1 MKYYLFVLSLVLLF
15 SCQNSKKEQHNVLYG
30 DWQFLTSNGD
40 YNEAFFT
47 DTSYLS
53 YNLKFGLFPVAYYFI
68 RNDTLFSDADKRSKG
83 QSAIARF
90 ASIEENRIIIINA
103 FSQDT
108 LYRIKEGKNLISS
121 VSFPENES
129 AFKTDFME
137 RYKAFLLERGII
149 DEEESIA
156 K

>member
-1 MKYYLFVLSLVLLF
+1 MVLILLLL
-15 SCQNSKKEQHNVLYG
+15 SCQESDKVKHNPLYG

-47 DTSYLS
+47 DTTYLS
-53 YNLKFGLFPVAYYFI
+53 YNKRIGLFPVAHYFM

-83 QSAIARF
+83 QNAIARF
-90 ASIEENRIIIINA
+90 SSIEKNRIIIINA

-108 LYRIKEGKNLISS
+108 LYRIEEKGKLIST

-129 AFKTDFME
+129 EFKAAFME
-137 RYKAFLLERGII
+137 RYKAFLLARGII
-149 DEEESIA
+149 DEE
-156 K
+156 